1 MAMEGEQRA
10 AAMNLKGSV
19 TFETADLETL
29 QGQYDTTTC
38 IDVLIHYPTEKM
50 DAMVGHLCSI
60 SKKRFII
67 SFAPYTPVY
76 AALKFIGSLAPG
88 PSKATRAYLHAE
100 ADVVAALA
108 KRGFKV
114 KRNDLTAGNFYYS
127 RILEAVKE

>member
-1 MAMEGEQRA
+1 MCVCARSDTFVCVCVCVCVQVRASDISQAMAMEGQQRA

-60 SKKRFII
+60 SKKR
-67 SFAPYTPVY
+67 
-76 AALKFIGSLAPG
+76 
-88 PSKATRAYLHAE
+88 
-100 ADVVAALA
+100 
-108 KRGFKV
+108 
-114 KRNDLTAGNFYYS
+114 
-127 RILEAVKE
+127 

>member
-1 MAMEGEQRA
+1 
-10 AAMNLKGSV
+10 
-19 TFETADLETL
+19 
-29 QGQYDTTTC
+29 
-38 IDVLIHYPTEKM
+38 
-50 DAMVGHLCSI
+50 
-60 SKKRFII
+60 
-67 SFAPYTPVY
+67 VY